1 LLLGGFQDW
10 FTESG
15 FTPGRTAFQYYGEV
29 DRRFAIGT
37 ATFTLPFSVPRLN
50 LMMVDLGFGFA
61 ATFYILLMLAAI
73 LTTVGFWTRVS
84 SILLAIGIVSL
95 HHRNPLIL
103 HGGDTVLRICVLY
116 LAIAPSGAACSL
128 DRLRAIWKGERDASP
143 QLISMW
149 PQRLIAFN
157 VAVVYFT
164 TFWHKAGFG
173 DAWRDGS
180 ATWYT
185 ARLAEFHKW
194 PTPPWLND
202 FPLVRVTTYG
212 TLAMEL
218 LLGTLVFYRPLRKW
232 ILLGGLAMH
241 GYIEYSMNI
250 PLFAFCICSMY
261 VTFYDGE
268 ETEAW
273 AKRLGTRMKGLH
285 ARLLLPSETRLRPAA
300 NESLTAADCF
310 GLIRSEESDEVV
322 KSVSPD
328 RIWTRLPG
336 TWVFAWVP
344 GLWKSLVKD
353 GLEPVAVE
361 PVRNNGA
368 PIKKSKAPA
377 RDRR

>member
-1 LLLGGFQDW
+1 
-10 FTESG
+10 
-15 FTPGRTAFQYYGEV
+15 
-29 DRRFAIGT
+29 
-37 ATFTLPFSVPRLN
+37 
-50 LMMVDLGFGFA
+50 
-61 ATFYILLMLAAI
+61 
-73 LTTVGFWTRVS
+73 
-84 SILLAIGIVSL
+84 LLAIGIVSL

-202 FPLVRVTTYG
+202 FPLV
-212 TLAMEL
+212 
-218 LLGTLVFYRPLRKW
+218 
-232 ILLGGLAMH
+232 
-241 GYIEYSMNI
+241 
-250 PLFAFCICSMY
+250 
-261 VTFYDGE
+261 
-268 ETEAW
+268 
-273 AKRLGTRMKGLH
+273 LH